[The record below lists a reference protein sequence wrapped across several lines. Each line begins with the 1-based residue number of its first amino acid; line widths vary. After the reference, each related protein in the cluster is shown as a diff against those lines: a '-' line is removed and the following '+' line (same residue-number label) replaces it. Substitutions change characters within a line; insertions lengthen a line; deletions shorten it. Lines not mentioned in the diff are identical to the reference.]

1 MSNVGTKNVNL
12 KPPVITPSTNN
23 PAVAM
28 GLKLMNQQ
36 LKKKEQ
42 EKKKAEKEVKPKRA
56 PIWAVDFEGTITV
69 RSKFPDFG
77 KPNISVIELLKMA
90 RLQGVRLILW
100 TCRYGNYLTDAVEWC
115 KDYGLEFD
123 AVNEN
128 VPEAIEYLGQDTRK
142 VIADLYIDDKSFHF
156 WGEEGEKRLWQL
168 VQNL

>member
-1 MSNVGTKNVNL
+1 MNL

-128 VPEAIEYLGQDTRK
+128 VPEAIEYLGRDTRK

>member
-1 MSNVGTKNVNL
+1 MSNVGTKNVTL

-42 EKKKAEKEVKPKRA
+42 EKKKAEKEAKPKRA

-128 VPEAIEYLGQDTRK
+128 VPEAIEYLGRDTRK

>member
-1 MSNVGTKNVNL
+1 MNL

-42 EKKKAEKEVKPKRA
+42 EKKKAEKEAKPKRA

-128 VPEAIEYLGQDTRK
+128 VPEAIEYLGRDTRK